1 MDTGRLAGLPASVHL
16 ALATIVFVP
25 CFAGTAF
32 DRTGS
37 EVRIWL
43 GGFYLHNNNRPHK
56 HWEVALYVK
65 HCGTGLSNGG
75 SVLCA
80 LCEVPGI
87 CGL

>member
-1 MDTGRLAGLPASVHL
+1 MKKIDWVSVVMDTGRLAGLPASVHL

-37 EVRIWL
+37 EVRIWR
-43 GGFYLHNNNRPHK
+43 GGSTYIITIEHK
-56 HWEVALYVK
+56 HWEVALYVQ

-75 SVLCA
+75 SLCI
-80 LCEVPGI
+80 V
-87 CGL
+87 